1 MTTDEKFDLL
11 LSKLDK
17 VDNRLDEMDT
27 RLNAV
32 DTRLNAVD
40 TRLNAMDKRLDK
52 IESKLD
58 TLEHSSYLLEND
70 IAPKVQVLLEH
81 HTDLAKNVLVAK
93 GIEER
98 VGMLEFEVKAIKAV
112 MSKSA

>member
-11 LSKLDK
+11 LSKLDI
-17 VDNRLDEMDT
+17 VE
-27 RLNAV
+27 
-32 DTRLNAVD
+32 
-40 TRLNAMDKRLDK
+40 TRLNAMDKRFDK

-58 TLEHSSYLLEND
+58 TLENSSYLLEND
-70 IAPKVQVLLEH
+70 IAPKVQLLLEH

>member
-1 MTTDEKFDLL
+1 MQWTSDLIKSNQNL
-11 LSKLDK
+11 
-17 VDNRLDEMDT
+17 
-27 RLNAV
+27 
-32 DTRLNAVD
+32 
-40 TRLNAMDKRLDK
+40 
-52 IESKLD
+52 IQ
-58 TLEHSSYLLEND
+58 LEHSSYLLEND

>member
-1 MTTDEKFDLL
+1 MTTDEKIDLI
-11 LSKLDK
+11 LS
-17 VDNRLDEMDT
+17 
-27 RLNAV
+27 
-32 DTRLNAVD
+32 
-40 TRLNAMDKRLDK
+40 RLNAMDKRLDK

>member
-1 MTTDEKFDLL
+1 MTTDEKFDLI
-11 LSKLDK
+11 LSKLD
-17 VDNRLDEMDT
+17 T
-27 RLNAV
+27 
-32 DTRLNAVD
+32 
-40 TRLNAMDKRLDK
+40 MDKRLDT

>member
-1 MTTDEKFDLL
+1 MTTDEKFDLI
-11 LSKLDK
+11 LS
-17 VDNRLDEMDT
+17 
-27 RLNAV
+27 
-32 DTRLNAVD
+32 
-40 TRLNAMDKRLDK
+40 RLNAMDKRLDK

>member
-1 MTTDEKFDLL
+1 MCPICGHQLISCDCEWGEYISD
-11 LSKLDK
+11 D
-17 VDNRLDEMDT
+17 
-27 RLNAV
+27 
-32 DTRLNAVD
+32 
-40 TRLNAMDKRLDK
+40 
-52 IESKLD
+52 
-58 TLEHSSYLLEND
+58 YLLEND

>member
-1 MTTDEKFDLL
+1 MTTDEKFDLI
-11 LSKLDK
+11 LSKLD
-17 VDNRLDEMDT
+17 T
-27 RLNAV
+27 
-32 DTRLNAVD
+32 
-40 TRLNAMDKRLDK
+40 MDKRLDK

>member
-1 MTTDEKFDLL
+1 MTTDEKIDLI
-11 LSKLDK
+11 LSRMDK
-17 VDNRLDEMDT
+17 IDERFNTMDSRLDIVNTSLDT
-27 RLNAV
+27 
-32 DTRLNAVD
+32 
-40 TRLNAMDKRLDK
+40 MDKRLNK

-70 IAPKVQVLLEH
+70 IAPKVQLLLEH

>member
-1 MTTDEKFDLL
+1 MTTDEKIDLI
-11 LSKLDK
+11 LSKLD
-17 VDNRLDEMDT
+17 T
-27 RLNAV
+27 
-32 DTRLNAVD
+32 
-40 TRLNAMDKRLDK
+40 MDKRLDK